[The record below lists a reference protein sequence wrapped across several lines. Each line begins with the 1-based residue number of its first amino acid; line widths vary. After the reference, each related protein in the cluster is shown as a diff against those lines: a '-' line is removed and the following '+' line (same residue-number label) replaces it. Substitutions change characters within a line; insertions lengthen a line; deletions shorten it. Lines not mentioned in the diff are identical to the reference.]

1 MFLMYV
7 PTVLRVLSEC
17 PPVALRVPSG
27 VSSGSPFPG
36 KFPARPS
43 FPRFEMRTP
52 PVLHDQ
58 LGQLR
63 WFTGLVPNLGFTV
76 FAGKL
81 GWSWP
86 GAQEAVGPKR
96 EPSGVSALL
105 ISIRSVSY
113 QFHSNFQPGGS
124 SP

>member
-1 MFLMYV
+1 ML
-7 PTVLRVLSEC
+7 
-17 PPVALRVPSG
+17 
-27 VSSGSPFPG
+27 
-36 KFPARPS
+36 
-43 FPRFEMRTP
+43 TP

-63 WFTGLVPNLGFTV
+63 WFTGLAPNLGFTV

-81 GWSWP
+81 FVKLGWSWL

-96 EPSGVSALL
+96 ELSGVSALL